1 MSNIIKYVRNRNP
14 LSSNHDDSSS
24 STIVESSNTPY
35 LNLEESVS
43 ADINTQYGG
52 AGDSSNH
59 ISATASSDQS
69 NHATATA
76 ASEHPNQSLIF
87 FKIHLHLFICFSSI
101 SLRNF

>member
-52 AGDSSNH
+52 AGDSSNPN
-59 ISATASSDQS
+59 ISASDQTNSGTS
-69 NHATATA
+69 N
-76 ASEHPNQSLIF
+76 EHPNQS
-87 FKIHLHLFICFSSI
+87 
-101 SLRNF
+101 